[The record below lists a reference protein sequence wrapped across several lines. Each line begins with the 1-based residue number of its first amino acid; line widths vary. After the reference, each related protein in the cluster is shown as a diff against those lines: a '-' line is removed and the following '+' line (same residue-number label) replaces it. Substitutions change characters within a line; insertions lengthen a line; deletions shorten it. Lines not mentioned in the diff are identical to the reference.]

1 MRIAVTTPQ
10 GHVGKHVTTM
20 LIRAGLRPVLLAR
33 NPEKIPADIAQFSE
47 VRQADSLDVQQVA
60 VATRDVDSI
69 YWVNPSPVSADPL
82 GEHAKAAEALVN
94 AATTNRIGRV
104 VFQSSVGAEKRKGVG
119 EIDGL
124 AHTEVVLG
132 SVDTDVTI
140 LRCGYFFTNLLL
152 DIESVRAGQL
162 STIMPLDQ
170 AHPWV
175 APRDI
180 AEVAVHTLL
189 SADWHGHRVQAVHGP
204 EDMSW
209 NDVAR
214 IVSEGVGHEV
224 SAQRIS
230 DSEMRQRLFSVGMPE
245 QMVDA
250 VMGMSIGVRDEFQ
263 PEQPRTIVTS
273 TPTRLSGWVR
283 DELVP
288 IH

>member
-1 MRIAVTTPQ
+1 
-10 GHVGKHVTTM
+10 
-20 LIRAGLRPVLLAR
+20 
-33 NPEKIPADIAQFSE
+33 
-47 VRQADSLDVQQVA
+47 
-60 VATRDVDSI
+60 
-69 YWVNPSPVSADPL
+69 
-82 GEHAKAAEALVN
+82 
-94 AATTNRIGRV
+94 
-104 VFQSSVGAEKRKGVG
+104 
-119 EIDGL
+119 
-124 AHTEVVLG
+124 
-132 SVDTDVTI
+132 
-140 LRCGYFFTNLLL
+140 
-152 DIESVRAGQL
+152 
-162 STIMPLDQ
+162 MPLDQ

-189 SADWHGHRVQAVHGP
+189 NPDWHGHRVQAVHGP

-209 NDVAR
+209 NDVAS

-224 SAQRIS
+224 SVQRIS

-288 IH
+288 IL